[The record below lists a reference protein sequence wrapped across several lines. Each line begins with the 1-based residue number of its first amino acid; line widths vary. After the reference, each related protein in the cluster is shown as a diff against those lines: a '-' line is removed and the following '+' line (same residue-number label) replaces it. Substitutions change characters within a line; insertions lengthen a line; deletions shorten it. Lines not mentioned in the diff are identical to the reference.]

1 MKRPLSGPI
10 YILLAAFFWSLGG
23 VLNKLIPWSGLT
35 IAALRSLIAAITIGI
50 VRKSFKV
57 RWTRSTILA
66 GVFILL
72 TTVLYMIAN
81 KLTSAANAIV
91 LQYTT
96 PLHIIV
102 LSLVVFKQKPR
113 KRDLMAIAGVALGI
127 ALFFAD
133 QLESGRLLGDVLAL
147 GSGMTFAGVFFSN
160 KLEGASPVD
169 AAFLGNALGI
179 VLLPF
184 LLIDPLF
191 WANQGS
197 LPWITIIVMGIFQQ
211 SLGYL
216 LFSKGIRMTSATT
229 SSIIATLEP
238 ILNPIWVFLVIGETP
253 SVLALTGGAIVLVT
267 VLIYNTIVTRENY
280 KTLNPS

>member
-1 MKRPLSGPI
+1 M
-10 YILLAAFFWSLGG
+10 AAFFWSLGG

-50 VRKSFKV
+50 VRKSFRV
-57 RWTRSTILA
+57 RWTRSTVLA
-66 GVFILL
+66 GLFILL

-133 QLESGRLLGDVLAL
+133 QLGSGRLWGDVLAL
-147 GSGMTFAGVFFSN
+147 GSGMTFAGVFFAN

-184 LLIDPLF
+184 LLFDPLF
-191 WANQGS
+191 WANQGPY
-197 LPWITIIVMGIFQQ
+197 PWITILVMGIFQQ

-216 LFSKGIRMTSATT
+216 LFSKGIKMTSATT
-229 SSIIATLEP
+229 SAIIATLEP
-238 ILNPIWVFLVIGETP
+238 ILNPIWVFLVIGESP
-253 SVLALTGGAIVLVT
+253 SPLALLGGAIVLAT
-267 VLIYNTIVTRENY
+267 VLIYNTIVTKENY
-280 KTLNPS
+280 QQASLRKTS

>member
-1 MKRPLSGPI
+1 M
-10 YILLAAFFWSLGG
+10 AAFFWSLGG

-50 VRKSFKV
+50 VRKSFRV
-57 RWTRSTILA
+57 RWTRSTVLA
-66 GVFILL
+66 GLFILL

-113 KRDLMAIAGVALGI
+113 KRDLMAITGVAFGI

-133 QLESGRLLGDVLAL
+133 QLGSGRLLGDVLAL
-147 GSGMTFAGVFFSN
+147 GSGMTFAGVFFAN

-179 VLLPF
+179 ILLPF
-184 LLIDPLF
+184 LLVDPLF
-191 WANQGS
+191 WANQGP
-197 LPWITIIVMGIFQQ
+197 LPWITILVMGIFQQ

-216 LFSKGIRMTSATT
+216 LFSKGIKMTSATT
-229 SSIIATLEP
+229 SAIIATLEP

-253 SVLALTGGAIVLVT
+253 SPLAVLGGTIVLAT

-280 KTLNPS
+280 QQSPLKKTS

>member
-1 MKRPLSGPI
+1 M
-10 YILLAAFFWSLGG
+10 AAFFWSLGG

-50 VRKSFKV
+50 VRKSFRV
-57 RWTRSTILA
+57 RWTRSTVLA

-102 LSLVVFKQKPR
+102 LSLVIFKQKPR
-113 KRDLMAIAGVALGI
+113 KRDLLAISGVAVGI

-147 GSGMTFAGVFFSN
+147 ASGMTFAGVFFSN

-179 VLLPF
+179 LLIPF
-184 LLIDPLF
+184 LWIDPLF
-191 WANQGS
+191 LANQGM
-197 LPWITIIVMGIFQQ
+197 LPWLTIILMGVVQQ

-229 SSIIATLEP
+229 SAIIATLEP

-253 SVLALTGGAIVLVT
+253 SVLALLGGAIVLIT

-280 KTLNPS
+280 RQSPKKETS

>member
-1 MKRPLSGPI
+1 M
-10 YILLAAFFWSLGG
+10 
-23 VLNKLIPWSGLT
+23 NKLIPWSGLS
-35 IAALRSLIAAITIGI
+35 IAALRSLIAALTIGL
-50 VRKSFKV
+50 VRKSFRV
-57 RWTRSTILA
+57 RWTRSTVLA
-66 GVFILL
+66 GIFILS

-102 LSLVVFKQKPR
+102 LSLIVFKQKPR
-113 KRDLMAIAGVALGI
+113 KRDLMAITGVALGI
-127 ALFFAD
+127 ALFCAD

-147 GSGMTFAGVFFSN
+147 ASGMTFAGVFFAN
-160 KLEGASPVD
+160 KLDGASPVD

-184 LLIDPLF
+184 LFFDPLF
-191 WANQGS
+191 IHNQGP

-216 LFSKGIRMTSATT
+216 LFSKGIRLTSATT

-253 SVLALTGGAIVLVT
+253 SPIALTGGAIVLFT

-280 KTLNPS
+280 RHTPQKTTS